1 MFHTSVTKLSLE
13 NQSLDVQYRCIL
25 FNSNSLFVQSLSGQS
40 GFSALCYP
48 RFLAEE
54 KSVYSLHKRYFAV
67 TDDVGD
73 THILIVFS
81 CSTEVVRY
89 LASCTKRN
97 PA

>member
-54 KSVYSLHKRYFAV
+54 KSVTPCTSVISPLQMMLV
-67 TDDVGD
+67 
-73 THILIVFS
+73 ILI
-81 CSTEVVRY
+81 Y
-89 LASCTKRN
+89 
-97 PA
+97 

>member
-1 MFHTSVTKLSLE
+1 MHSFL
-13 NQSLDVQYRCIL
+13 IL
-25 FNSNSLFVQSLSGQS
+25 IVSLFKASLGRAD
-40 GFSALCYP
+40 FLLCVTHDSSQ
-48 RFLAEE
+48 R
-54 KSVYSLHKRYFAV
+54 KSPVYSLHKRYFAV